1 MPIMKEN
8 FLRHA
13 HDTTFSPEGLY
24 NFVDGQVTQDDS
36 GNNKPLTE
44 SEAATNDSDFI
55 PGQADGLSHFTLY
68 RNNTGDFNYTG
79 AMSYCCLINT
89 SQFVPDSDNN
99 HALLGGWEGG
109 GGGGANFSQTVDA
122 RYMFQINSSGHL
134 RYNHQ
139 TNSVSGTATNNLV
152 TTDDKVRSLHE
163 WQHAAFTRDSNGTAI
178 KIYLDGVEIKSAT
191 LGAGPGTHAADNGYF
206 AIGDI
211 YNYNRTLTNSVVIS
225 SCAIYNQELSPS
237 QIRYLAIKT
246 LGFHRV
252 G

>member
-1 MPIMKEN
+1 MPIMKEH
-8 FLRHA
+8 FLRSA
-13 HDTTFSPEGLY
+13 HDTTFSPQGLY
-24 NFVDGQVTQDDS
+24 NFIDGSVTTDSS
-36 GNNKPLTE
+36 GNNRTLTE
-44 SEAATNDSDFI
+44 SESATNDSDFI

-89 SQFVPDSDNN
+89 SQFIPDSSNS

-109 GGGGANFSQTVDA
+109 ASGASINANVDA
-122 RYMFQINSSGHL
+122 RYMFQINNSGHL

-178 KIYLDGVEIKSAT
+178 KIYLDGIEIKSAT
-191 LGAGPGTHAADNGYF
+191 LGAAPGTHAADNGYF

-211 YNYNRTLTNSVVIS
+211 YNYNRTLTNSVIIS
-225 SCAIYNQELSPS
+225 SCAIYNQELSAN
-237 QIRYLAIKT
+237 QIKYLARKT
-246 LGFHRV
+246 LGFNRV
-252 G
+252 N

>member
-24 NFVDGQVTQDDS
+24 NFVDGSVTTDSS
-36 GNNKPLTE
+36 GNNRALTE
-44 SEAATNDSDFI
+44 SESATNDSDFI

-89 SQFVPDSDNN
+89 SQFVPDSANS

-109 GGGGANFSQTVDA
+109 ASGSSINANVDA

-191 LGAGPGTHAADNGYF
+191 LGAGPGTHTADNGYF

-211 YNYNRTLTNSVVIS
+211 YNYNRTLTNSVIIS
-225 SCAIYNQELSPS
+225 SCAIYNQELSS
-237 QIRYLAIKT
+237 GQIRYLARKT
-246 LGFHRV
+246 LGFSRV
-252 G
+252 N